1 MITIASVVLLLVLY
15 YLLST
20 FLHSECAKLGDYL
33 AKNYIGLMCADKLR
47 LSKSDLVT

>member
-1 MITIASVVLLLVLY
+1 MLMITIASVVLLN